1 MASPDAYRF
10 TVFANDHG
18 DPFLSS
24 TAELVVR
31 IHEAATTSDVDEQE
45 LRILSPP
52 IDFVLNLTEG
62 TTAGQL
68 VYRIDAQLGMMMTE
82 SVDGLVRYSLEPISA
97 EDEGWLMIDE
107 NSGEVYLLRTLDYE
121 VQPFITRS
129 RSRSTTKQE
138 ASKEKPKS
146 AANGSEEREAQGSIR
161 KLKSTARTS
170 SRSLRHVD
178 DFPKLTDDAPLL
190 FDPRRSER
198 QSKKSTDGLESLV
211 PPWGDRFK
219 QFRRSLKGRSLSS
232 SKRISPKPPSSPI
245 LKSKE
250 EKPLKTNYS
259 AYSEGD
265 GLVFHGSPRISKRR
279 SKSTGRTVAA
289 TPVTAILSSSN
300 ESNDTVIEKT
310 HPSTLH
316 GEIAVRAAAE
326 GAKRQ
331 SRRDATVKP
340 PRPEA
345 ESPYLSQVAVKTKE
359 ENTTQSPKT
368 NQLTA
373 AAKRRQ
379 FFRRSRSVAT
389 QSSIDSRRS
398 NSGAT
403 SRADFTPLPP
413 PLVTHFPVDDS
424 APITEP
430 QNGQFDAYG
439 GFIPSTNN
447 WQTESR
453 PATQSAGES
462 GYISGLELS
471 IPRSASVWSPQTS
484 PGAVDLQSST
494 AEMSPGPRAN
504 SGIGSLF
511 RRHARSPSFGPTSSA
526 SQRHRSTSGARGTIF
541 ERGPGSPRLGDKAV
555 GAQGVMLRNRRL
567 PTAKSESNLRRYG
580 QSNNISWALDALR
593 ERVEETKYVTAVF
606 ESAKDG
612 IAPILPDILKELKH
626 WLGPSSRL
634 LAVACEVHY
643 SVPENVNAVVRSS
656 LSQQRRSARL
666 LRIEV
671 QNADDNPPQFAEY
684 SPLSQLVFTANESSG
699 IVGQIRAIDLDPEPF
714 DQIFYYLLPSCDGGN
729 QRVFSI
735 NQIDG
740 TIQWSKSEDDE
751 VLESNRLCALASP
764 RKLTETKVKELQFDR
779 QNRSMIEFF
788 VQFETNRMGDGRLSR
803 FKNNTVISFDSNVRH
818 AVISF
823 NTHGNRS
830 IETQKL
836 GFELEAITFQP
847 LLPHNQPADTLD
859 LFAVPSNS
867 PEVRVDSRI
876 FKQPEGIYLLR
887 IAAVDHSKEPKQKV
901 GVLMSQVHYV
911 RSDHKL
917 RFVFEKPIDQI
928 GLSLESFTRELEI
941 ILSDLRKQTT
951 TIVLSSPRAYDSVAE
966 GRNKSEVCFYIVGN
980 GKIWT
985 VDETINRIST
995 NINPERRLLQLY
1007 QQYRVVNIENCAT
1020 SSTKQNSAF
1029 TSELMSRELFVWTIA
1044 LLVGIL
1050 ILLSLIGYTCFV
1062 TRYNNQEHLGIW
1074 EKPSP
1079 SSSHFVIGQ
1088 PYVTTPHN
1096 STIQRSRQSTQLR
1109 RSNH

>member
-1 MASPDAYRF
+1 MS
-10 TVFANDHG
+10 
-18 DPFLSS
+18 L
-24 TAELVVR
+24 
-31 IHEAATTSDVDEQE
+31 
-45 LRILSPP
+45 
-52 IDFVLNLTEG
+52 
-62 TTAGQL
+62 
-68 VYRIDAQLGMMMTE
+68 E
-82 SVDGLVRYSLEPISA
+82 SRVENFFKGLVS
-97 EDEGWLMIDE
+97 
-107 NSGEVYLLRTLDYE
+107 
-121 VQPFITRS
+121 QQRS

-138 ASKEKPKS
+138 APKEKT
-146 AANGSEEREAQGSIR
+146 ANGSEERKAQGSIR
-161 KLKSTARTS
+161 KVKATARTS

-178 DFPKLTDDAPLL
+178 DFPKLADDAPLL
-190 FDPRRSER
+190 FDPRRSGR
-198 QSKKSTDGLESLV
+198 QTKKPTDGFESPV

-232 SKRISPKPPSSPI
+232 SKRISPKPPSSPP
-245 LKSKE
+245 LNSKE

-279 SKSTGRTVAA
+279 SKSTSRTVEA

-300 ESNDTVIEKT
+300 ESTDTVIEKT
-310 HPSTLH
+310 HPLTLH

-331 SRRDATVKP
+331 SRRDSTAKP
-340 PRPEA
+340 PRPET
-345 ESPYLSQVAVKTKE
+345 ESPYLSQIAVKTKE
-359 ENTTQSPKT
+359 ENTTQSPKI

-389 QSSIDSRRS
+389 QSSMDSRRS

-403 SRADFTPLPP
+403 STADFTPLPP

-484 PGAVDLQSST
+484 PGAVDLQSSA
-494 AEMSPGPRAN
+494 AEMSPETRAS

-526 SQRHRSTSGARGTIF
+526 AQRHRSTSGARGTIF
-541 ERGPGSPRLGDKAV
+541 ERGPGSPRLGEKAV
-555 GAQGVMLRNRRL
+555 GAQSVMLRNRRL
-567 PTAKSESNLRRYG
+567 PAAKSESNLRRYA

-643 SVPENVNAVVRSS
+643 SVPENVRSRAVEIRMKDELHRVLRQNNRRVLQLYDEQPGSFPLELIESKTEENCIARSLVFVHQLIVAGSRDSTLDAFQGIYRRYYPELLELQDATTVSSHKSYWTLDTLANDQRALLRPTPARFLFRPNRAVLAKKSVVALNMAVLRMCGDTSDYESGTKAVNAVVRSS

-671 QNADDNPPQFAEY
+671 QNVDDNPPQFAAY
-684 SPLSQLVFTANESSG
+684 SPLSQLVFTTNESSG
-699 IVGQIRAIDLDPEPF
+699 NVGQIRAIDLDPEPF
-714 DQIFYYLLPSCDGGN
+714 DQIFYYLLPSCNGEA
-729 QRVFSI
+729 RKLFSI
-735 NQIDG
+735 NQTDG
-740 TIQWSKSEDDE
+740 TIHWLRSEDDE
-751 VLESNRLCALASP
+751 VLETTRLCALASP

-779 QNRSMIEFF
+779 QNRSMIEFY
-788 VQFETNRMGDGRLSR
+788 VQFETNRTEDRRLST
-803 FKNNTVISFDSNVRH
+803 FKNNTVISFDSNVRR
-818 AVISF
+818 AVIPF
-823 NTHGNRS
+823 NTYGNRP

-847 LLPHNQPADTLD
+847 FLPHNQPADTLD
-859 LFAVPSNS
+859 LFAVPSNT

-876 FKQPEGIYLLR
+876 FKQPEGVYVLR

-928 GLSLESFTRELEI
+928 GLSLELFSRELET
-941 ILSDLRKQTT
+941 ILTDLRKQTT
-951 TIVLSSPRAYDSVAE
+951 TIVLSSPRAYDSVVE
-966 GRNKSEVCFYIVGN
+966 GRNK
-980 GKIWT
+980 
-985 VDETINRIST
+985 
-995 NINPERRLLQLY
+995 
-1007 QQYRVVNIENCAT
+1007 
-1020 SSTKQNSAF
+1020 
-1029 TSELMSRELFVWTIA
+1029 
-1044 LLVGIL
+1044 
-1050 ILLSLIGYTCFV
+1050 
-1062 TRYNNQEHLGIW
+1062 
-1074 EKPSP
+1074 
-1079 SSSHFVIGQ
+1079 
-1088 PYVTTPHN
+1088 
-1096 STIQRSRQSTQLR
+1096 
-1109 RSNH
+1109 

>member
-1 MASPDAYRF
+1 MS
-10 TVFANDHG
+10 
-18 DPFLSS
+18 L
-24 TAELVVR
+24 
-31 IHEAATTSDVDEQE
+31 
-45 LRILSPP
+45 
-52 IDFVLNLTEG
+52 
-62 TTAGQL
+62 
-68 VYRIDAQLGMMMTE
+68 E
-82 SVDGLVRYSLEPISA
+82 SRVENFFKGLVS
-97 EDEGWLMIDE
+97 
-107 NSGEVYLLRTLDYE
+107 
-121 VQPFITRS
+121 QQRS

-643 SVPENVNAVVRSS
+643 SVPENVRSRAVEIRMKDELHRVLRQNNRRVLQLYDEQPGSSRDSTLDAFQGIYRRYYPELLELQDATTVSSHKSYWTLDTLTNDQRALLRPTPARFLFRPNRAVLAKKSVVALNMAVLRMCGDTSDYERGTNAVNAVVRSS

-751 VLESNRLCALASP
+751 VLESNRLCALAS
-764 RKLTETKVKELQFDR
+764 
-779 QNRSMIEFF
+779 
-788 VQFETNRMGDGRLSR
+788 
-803 FKNNTVISFDSNVRH
+803 
-818 AVISF
+818 
-823 NTHGNRS
+823 
-830 IETQKL
+830 
-836 GFELEAITFQP
+836 